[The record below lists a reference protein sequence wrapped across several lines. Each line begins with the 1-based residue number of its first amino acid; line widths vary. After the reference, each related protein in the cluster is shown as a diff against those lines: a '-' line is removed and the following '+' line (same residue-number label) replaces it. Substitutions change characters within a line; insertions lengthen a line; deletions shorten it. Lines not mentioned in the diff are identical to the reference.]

1 MTRDEE
7 RALIAADFHDGP
19 LQSFAALRMR
29 LHVLREVLQRD
40 PGAALRE
47 VEEVEALC
55 EARLEEM
62 RVFLARLRGED
73 ATAGN
78 LHTLIERFRRE
89 SGLHVEALLEENPPP
104 CLHPLVSEALHN
116 AQKHAKASAVLVN
129 VRRDGADWVAVV
141 EDNGRGIPG
150 DARLRSLKDRLRACG
165 GTLHIDGTRVEMRV
179 PA

>member
-19 LQSFAALRMR
+19 LQSFAVLRMR
-29 LHVLREVLQRD
+29 LHVLRQVLQQD

-55 EARLEEM
+55 EARLAEM
-62 RVFLARLRGED
+62 RAFLARLRGED
-73 ATAGN
+73 ATAGS

-89 SGLHVEALLEENPPP
+89 SGLHVESLIDENAPP

-116 AQKHAKASAVLVN
+116 AQKHAQASAVLVN
-129 VRRDGADWVAVV
+129 VRRDEAEWVVVV
-141 EDNGRGIPG
+141 EDNGRGIPK
-150 DARLRSLKDRLRACG
+150 DAGLRSLRDRLRACG
-165 GTLHIDGTRVEMRV
+165 GTLQIDGTRVEMRV